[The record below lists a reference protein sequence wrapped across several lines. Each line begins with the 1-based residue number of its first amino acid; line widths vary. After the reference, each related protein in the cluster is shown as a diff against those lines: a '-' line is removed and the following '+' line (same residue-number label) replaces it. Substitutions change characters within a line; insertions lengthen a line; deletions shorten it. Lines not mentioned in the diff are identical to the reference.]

1 MNILNLIN
9 NLSDEEITDAKKL
22 IKKAQFQNADES
34 SRQRKNQEAEAVG
47 GRGGIV
53 GSGEISNINH
63 PAQNLYVCTYTYNT
77 NMATK
82 TISISEEAYE
92 KLKSLKDSETDSFST
107 VIIRYFPKKKKLSEL
122 LAEIGHDPELANS
135 IEGASKEMRKASIRE
150 VKL

>member
-1 MNILNLIN
+1 
-9 NLSDEEITDAKKL
+9 
-22 IKKAQFQNADES
+22 
-34 SRQRKNQEAEAVG
+34 
-47 GRGGIV
+47 
-53 GSGEISNINH
+53 
-63 PAQNLYVCTYTYNT
+63 
-77 NMATK
+77 MATK

-92 KLKSLKDSETDSFST
+92 KLKSLKESETDSFST